1 MSLGDLPPRQKM
13 INIMY
18 LVLLAL
24 LAMNVSKEI
33 LHSFVII
40 NEGLEETTGHF
51 EDKINTSYARFEK
64 LMADDPKKVEK
75 FYQRA
80 QLVADDADKIDELLE
95 EIKIKIIADAD
106 KITEE
111 EAKRDHLR
119 KSRTRTTRKWELLP

>member
-64 LMADDPKKVEK
+64 LMADDPKK
-75 FYQRA
+75 
-80 QLVADDADKIDELLE
+80 
-95 EIKIKIIADAD
+95 
-106 KITEE
+106 
-111 EAKRDHLR
+111 
-119 KSRTRTTRKWELLP
+119 S